1 MANSQEAGKK
11 QVNVSSPEEASPI
24 VAHEHMQFSNGN
36 YDTKSSKLADED
48 AKCWV
53 VFERSFNRL
62 FPHFS

>member
-48 AKCWV
+48 AKC
-53 VFERSFNRL
+53 
-62 FPHFS
+62 